1 MGVIKRF
8 AIGSTVLGVL
18 ALAGGA
24 SALAFDGGSSTGGN
38 RPASQQL
45 QDRGGSASDAVS
57 GAFESDVPSSDSDVL
72 PDTGG
77 SDASARWFRPHGG

>member
-24 SALAFDGGSSTGGN
+24 SALAFDGGSTAPGS

-45 QDRGGSASDAVS
+45 QDRGGSASDAIV
-57 GAFESDVPSSDSDVL
+57 SDVPAASDSDVL